1 MSVGRLVAG
10 IAAAAALIFA
20 ALWWYARPEASV
32 ATAGNAATD
41 TAPADDRPG
50 ASATEAAAAPAAS
63 TAGRNV
69 EPLVP
74 VLASTRAQLAI
85 HFDRLRVPGSV
96 LDRLAAG
103 EVAGVAAEL
112 RARNDDDATLA
123 LQALGDVC
131 LARIGDTTLRAAD
144 ARQWMIG
151 VPSPGTEARIDAAI
165 DAQLAWA
172 ARFRAGCDAAG
183 LLRGGDLRTEV
194 DARIVQCSS
203 RGNPHCRAIAAENA
217 PHAERVAM
225 LRGAAALGS
234 VDAQSSL
241 LGWLEHDPSA
251 TPEQQRA
258 REQEARVWREA
269 LAKADPDWRAAYL
282 GCFDKDCDPARI
294 DPTVA
299 RRALES
305 AAREGAFGALASLA
319 TSERV
324 AIDYAAVG
332 DRVAPVVPAYVNPS
346 ETDAYAWRAV
356 TERLAM
362 QGCLGIWPNWAWL
375 VGATA
380 AAERELR
387 PSQLEDARRLAAEHW
402 SQYGAPVAASRGCA
416 ESP

>member
-1 MSVGRLVAG
+1 MPMAMARRDV
-10 IAAAAALIFA
+10 AAAALIFA
-20 ALWWYARPEASV
+20 ALWWYARPDVPV
-32 ATAGNAATD
+32 ATTGNSAADSSPAEVQAGVAATN
-41 TAPADDRPG
+41 
-50 ASATEAAAAPAAS
+50 SAAVPAAAARRGGGA
-63 TAGRNV
+63 

-74 VLASTRAQLAI
+74 LLASTRAQLAMD
-85 HFDRLRVPGSV
+85 FGRLRVPGSV

-103 EVAGVAAEL
+103 EVGGVAAEL
-112 RARNDDDATLA
+112 RARSDDDATLA

-131 LARIGDTTLRAAD
+131 LARIGDTTLRAAQ
-144 ARQWMIG
+144 ARQWMIA
-151 VPSPGTEARIDAAI
+151 VPDPATEARIDATI
-165 DAQLAWA
+165 DAQLAWS
-172 ARFRAGCDAAG
+172 ARFRAGCEAAG

-217 PHAERVAM
+217 PSTERIAM
-225 LRGAAALGS
+225 LRGAAVLGS

-269 LAKADPDWRAAYL
+269 LAKADPNWRAAYL
-282 GCFDKDCDPARI
+282 GCFERDCDPSRI

-324 AIDYAAVG
+324 AIDYAAIG

-362 QGCLGIWPNWAWL
+362 QGCLGVWPNWAWL

-387 PSQLEDARRLAAEHW
+387 PSQLEDARRLAADHW